1 MRCAAHKGSV
11 LRVKPWLAGYSA
23 CMQNARMQRRRGFPA
38 PRVAMMGQPD
48 VARVKKL
55 VIVLELDARDIASGA

>member
-1 MRCAAHKGSV
+1 MHAAA
-11 LRVKPWLAGYSA
+11 AGIPRA
-23 CMQNARMQRRRGFPA
+23 AA

-48 VARVKKL
+48 VARAKKL